1 MPIRKY
7 INVEPAELVKHPQRL
22 SIRNVQPVQ
31 LKPLLKARREQ
42 AGLVPVKILD
52 ASEQSKP

>member
-42 AGLVPVKILD
+42 AGLNPRR
-52 ASEQSKP
+52 E